1 MNNEFFSSL
10 LLLLFIVSII
20 IGTIVISAALIS
32 ITQHFLLALYRLVRY
47 SYMRLRGHSD
57 GEAFDFALKHAR

>member
-1 MNNEFFSSL
+1 MNNAFFSSL
-10 LLLLFIVSII
+10 LLFFFTIAIV
-20 IGTIVISAALIS
+20 IGTLVISTALIS
-32 ITQHFLLALYRLVRY
+32 VAQQFLLALYRLSRY